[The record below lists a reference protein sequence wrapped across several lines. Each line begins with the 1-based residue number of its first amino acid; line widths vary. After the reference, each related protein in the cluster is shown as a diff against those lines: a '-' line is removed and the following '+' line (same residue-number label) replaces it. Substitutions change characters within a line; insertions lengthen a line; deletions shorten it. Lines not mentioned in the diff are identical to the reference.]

1 MCIVIAERRKAK
13 GKSFKFDYQP
23 NQRKE
28 LSMSRI
34 FKGSCGYDIV
44 ARYEDGRI
52 LAGNFGYDI
61 VGRIEDGKILEG
73 NFGYTVAARFE
84 DGKVYEGNF
93 GCHIIGRYE
102 GGARS
107 GAAAA
112 AFFSVL

>member
-44 ARYEDGRI
+44 ARYEDG
-52 LAGNFGYDI
+52 
-61 VGRIEDGKILEG
+61 
-73 NFGYTVAARFE
+73 
-84 DGKVYEGNF
+84 KVYEGNF